1 MRRHEGQEVR
11 IEGRD
16 SAAALDAFRSK
27 VEMCVESFVSSGAEG
42 DGVAEG
48 QGDRHD
54 HGAILFKS
62 GGWRHLD
69 RQAFAALQDSQ
80 SQTHRLPVSISPVAP
95 KAEEVAIVSEA
106 FGGRVCLAGCLTG
119 GELTPMAD
127 DTSLQT
133 FSSLLLIFRDRE
145 KVC

>member
-1 MRRHEGQEVR
+1 MKAKFKMRL
-11 IEGRD
+11 
-16 SAAALDAFRSK
+16 AAERAKNKD
-27 VEMCVESFVSSGAEG
+27 
-42 DGVAEG
+42 
-48 QGDRHD
+48 
-54 HGAILFKS
+54 I
-62 GGWRHLD
+62 
-69 RQAFAALQDSQ
+69 AALQESQ

-119 GELTPMAD
+119 GELTPMSD
-127 DTSLQT
+127 DTRLQT